1 MLLLTLDDA
10 CDPGPPAGPQAAQSP
25 RIAAATHRGSK
36 NMDMTHARAI
46 ALMVLVTLMWSTAGV
61 VTRHLASAS
70 GFEVTFWRSFFAA
83 LTVLAWLVWQ
93 RARGPAQGQTRHI
106 GSGLAHPAIWI
117 SGVMWA
123 TMFTCF
129 TVALAFAS
137 VAHVLIVQCLA
148 PVFTAMLARLVFARA
163 LGARTGLAI
172 GLAAFGI
179 CTMYVFDITA
189 LDSRHAWGLLIA
201 LGIPVAAAIN
211 WVVVERSGRALDL
224 SGAVLVGGVI
234 SATAALPMAWPLD
247 TPAGDILMLA
257 LLGIFQLGVPCVL
270 AMHVMRHIDATEVS
284 LLVLLE
290 VVFGILLTWL
300 FARETH
306 GWATWL
312 GGAIVLA
319 ALVYNETG
327 RSRTPRVASANPAG
341 T

>member
-1 MLLLTLDDA
+1 
-10 CDPGPPAGPQAAQSP
+10 
-25 RIAAATHRGSK
+25 
-36 NMDMTHARAI
+36 
-46 ALMVLVTLMWSTAGV
+46 MVLVTLMWSTAGV

-70 GFEVTFWRSFFAA
+70 GFEVTFWRSLFAA
-83 LTVLAWLVWQ
+83 LTVLAWLTWLRV
-93 RARGPAQGQTRHI
+93 RARGQTSART
-106 GSGLAHPAIWI
+106 STLSHPALWI

-129 TVALAFAS
+129 TVSLAFAS
-137 VAHVLIVQCLA
+137 VAHVLILQCLA
-148 PVFTAMLARLVFARA
+148 PVFTALLARLVFARA

-201 LGIPVAAAIN
+201 LGIPVAAAVN

-224 SGAVLVGGVI
+224 SGAVLVGGAI
-234 SATAALPMAWPLD
+234 SAAAALPMAWPLD
-247 TPAGDILMLA
+247 TPSGDILMLA

-270 AMHVMRHIDATEVS
+270 AMHVMRHLNATEVS

-306 GWATWL
+306 GWATWV

-327 RSRTPRVASANPAG
+327 RPRAPRATADPLGA
-341 T
+341 